1 MQKLKVLELFGGI
14 GACSTALKRLNID
27 YEIVDYVEIDKY
39 AVKSF
44 NAIHNTNFEPQD
56 ISKWDK
62 DVEVDLIMH
71 GSPCQDFS
79 LAGKQAGGD
88 EGSGTRSSLMYET
101 IRIVEKLKPKYVI
114 WENVKNLLSKTHKH
128 NFDNYLKTLE
138 KLGYTNYYQIL
149 DAKDYEIPQH
159 RERVFTIS
167 IHHKCDETFA
177 FPIKQTL
184 NSKLKD
190 FLDNDVD
197 EKYYLT
203 AEQIE
208 RISHWKSYQKPFAH
222 VHGRNSISPT
232 LTARGAGEEHSGMIL
247 YSEELEDTTD
257 LQNECLY
264 IKNFTKQGYLEA
276 HEGDGVYITNIDKKR
291 GTVQKDM
298 IPTLKTSPD
307 IGVVVEDL
315 RIRKLTPKECFRL
328 MGFNDYEFERASK
341 VNSNAQLYKQAGNSI
356 VVNVLQNIFKNLLMK
371 EGKIMEKK
379 EEVKI
384 ISYETNL
391 MIDLEK
397 LAKEEPDL
405 FNDLVKD
412 YPVNPNTKII
422 IEVKA

>member
-1 MQKLKVLELFGGI
+1 M
-14 GACSTALKRLNID
+14 
-27 YEIVDYVEIDKY
+27 
-39 AVKSF
+39 
-44 NAIHNTNFEPQD
+44 
-56 ISKWDK
+56 
-62 DVEVDLIMH
+62 
-71 GSPCQDFS
+71 
-79 LAGKQAGGD
+79 
-88 EGSGTRSSLMYET
+88 
-101 IRIVEKLKPKYVI
+101 
-114 WENVKNLLSKTHKH
+114 
-128 NFDNYLKTLE
+128 
-138 KLGYTNYYQIL
+138 
-149 DAKDYEIPQH
+149 
-159 RERVFTIS
+159 
-167 IHHKCDETFA
+167 
-177 FPIKQTL
+177 
-184 NSKLKD
+184 
-190 FLDNDVD
+190 D

-203 AEQIE
+203 VEQIE
-208 RISHWKSYQKPFAH
+208 RISQWKSYQKPFAH

-247 YSEELEDTTD
+247 YSEELEDTTN

-276 HEGDGVYITNIDKKR
+276 HEGDGV
-291 GTVQKDM
+291 
-298 IPTLKTSPD
+298 
-307 IGVVVEDL
+307 VVEDL

-328 MGFNDYEFERASK
+328 MGFNDCEFERASK

-412 YPVNPNTKII
+412 YPVELNTKII

>member
-62 DVEVDLIMH
+62 DVKVDLIMH

-88 EGSGTRSSLMYET
+88 KGSGTRSSLMYET
-101 IRIVEKLKPKYVI
+101 IRIVEKLEPKYVI

-128 NFDNYLKTLE
+128 NFNAYLKTME
-138 KLGYTNYYQIL
+138 ELGYTNYYQVL
-149 DAKDYEIPQH
+149 DAKDYGIPQH

-167 IHHKCDETFA
+167 IHHKCNEIFE
-177 FPIKQTL
+177 FPISKTL
-184 NSKLKD
+184 KLKLKD
-190 FLDNDVD
+190 FLDKNVD

-203 AEQIE
+203 VEQIE

-247 YSEELEDTTD
+247 YSEELEDTTN

-276 HEGDGVYITNIDKKR
+276 HEGDGV
-291 GTVQKDM
+291 
-298 IPTLKTSPD
+298 
-307 IGVVVEDL
+307 VVENL
-315 RIRKLTPKECFRL
+315 RIRKLTPKECFKL
-328 MGFNDYEFERASK
+328 MGFNDYEFERAEK

-371 EGKIMEKK
+371 EGKVMEKK

-384 ISYETNL
+384 ISYETNI

-412 YPVNPNTKII
+412 YPIDPNTKII